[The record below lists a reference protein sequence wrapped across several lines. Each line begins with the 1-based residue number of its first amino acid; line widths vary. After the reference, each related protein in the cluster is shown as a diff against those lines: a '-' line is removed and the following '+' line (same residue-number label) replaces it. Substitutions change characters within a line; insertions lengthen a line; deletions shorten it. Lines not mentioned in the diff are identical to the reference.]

1 MVLVNN
7 WNHSKLRSPIVFCW
21 KAILKSLWDHCLVL
35 KSNKKLIGITALK
48 CCKKQNIPATQ
59 KERLLALEWSALHY
73 FLLGSHI
80 THIISIKAPQPWAW
94 GKDHF
99 KYCVATFSHPEWMT
113 RCWPKGL
120 FHGKPSQKTN
130 KWEDL
135 PFPFG
140 KMLKWW
146 KAAPRML
153 ELKATRPPENLSYN
167 FGQKF
172 MFIYMLKYCVCIC
185 WTCKSYN
192 QICMID
198 DIYIY
203 RGSTTLNKTKT
214 TRFFFTAQW
223 LQCFDLT
230 LEITTQLFTK
240 PSYTVGN
247 IWWNYVVNT
256 VELPLKHPF
265 ATYCIRDKINLS
277 SARCSGISLDLRNS

>member
-1 MVLVNN
+1 M
-7 WNHSKLRSPIVFCW
+7 F
-21 KAILKSLWDHCLVL
+21 
-35 KSNKKLIGITALK
+35 
-48 CCKKQNIPATQ
+48 
-59 KERLLALEWSALHY
+59 LALEWSALHY

-140 KMLKWW
+140 KMSKWW

-153 ELKATRPPENLSYN
+153 ELKD
-167 FGQKF
+167 
-172 MFIYMLKYCVCIC
+172 
-185 WTCKSYN
+185 

-198 DIYIY
+198 IYIY
-203 RGSTTLNKTKT
+203 INVLTEEKGGSTTLNKTKT

-247 IWWNYVVNT
+247 IWWNCVVNM
-256 VELPLKHPF
+256 VELPLKASF
-265 ATYCIRDKINLS
+265 CNLLHQ
-277 SARCSGISLDLRNS
+277 R